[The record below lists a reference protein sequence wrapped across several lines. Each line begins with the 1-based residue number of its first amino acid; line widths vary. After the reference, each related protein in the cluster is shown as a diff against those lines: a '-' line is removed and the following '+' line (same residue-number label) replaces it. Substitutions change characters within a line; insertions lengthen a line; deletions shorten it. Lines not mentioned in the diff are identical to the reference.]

1 MKKIT
6 LFLITLITLANISYA
21 SFPIENELT
30 EISNQIDITERMEE
44 TFSNGP
50 GSDILLFIFGIGILA
65 AMAFL
70 IYLGVKK
77 IISQFREGDRRKKI
91 NLIIGLLLV
100 VLVFIW
106 LQIIEVGYTA
116 NH

>member
-44 TFSNGP
+44 TFSNP
-50 GSDILLFIFGIGILA
+50 NEILLFILGIGFLA

-70 IYLGVKK
+70 IYWGVKK

>member
-6 LFLITLITLANISYA
+6 LSLITLITLTNVSYA
-21 SFPIENELT
+21 SFPIKNELT
-30 EISNQIDITERMEE
+30 KTLNQLDNTETMEE
-44 TFSNGP
+44 IYSNP
-50 GSDILLFIFGIGILA
+50 MEILLYILGIGFLA
-65 AMAFL
+65 ATAFF
-70 IYLGVKK
+70 IYWGVKK
-77 IISQFREGDRRKKI
+77 IISKFREGGRRKKI

-106 LQIIEVGYTA
+106 IQIIEVGYTA